1 MPTNQQILN
10 KQYHEQTSQAGST
23 LKVGAGK
30 EFPNVI
36 SDPQSSKEIL
46 SQENNL
52 EN

>member
-23 LKVGAGK
+23 LKVGGK
-30 EFPNVI
+30 EFPSVI

>member
-1 MPTNQQILN
+1 MN
-10 KQYHEQTSQAGST
+10 KRARSALVYV
-23 LKVGAGK
+23 KVGGK